1 MDNIIGAAIDS
12 IWARA
17 AEPRQLFTPDDSVAK
32 SFGIAA
38 STENTITIT
47 TEGGSNL
54 VLERAAFHATL
65 RYLIL
70 NRHSEE
76 NPCEIRSNDVYE
88 RAGPLCQASRDT
100 NSRTRVINYIA
111 PILADVGFVRIN
123 GNRPNS
129 VWLN

>member
-1 MDNIIGAAIDS
+1 LDNIISSAIDS

-17 AEPRQLFTPDDSVAK
+17 AEPRQLLTPDDSVAK
-32 SFGIAA
+32 SFGVTA
-38 STENTITIT
+38 SSGSTITIT

-65 RYLIL
+65 RYLIQ
-70 NRHSEE
+70 NRHGEG

-88 RAGPLCQASRDT
+88 RAGPLCQTSRDA

-111 PILADVGFVRIN
+111 PILADVGFITIN
-123 GNRPNS
+123 GSRPNS

>member
-1 MDNIIGAAIDS
+1 MDNIISAAIDS

-17 AEPRQLFTPDDSVAK
+17 AEPRQLLTPDDSVAK
-32 SFGIAA
+32 SFDITA
-38 STENTITIT
+38 SSESTITIT

-70 NRHSEE
+70 NRHGEG

-88 RAGPLCQASRDT
+88 RAGPLCQASRDV

-111 PILADVGFVRIN
+111 PILADVGFITIN